1 MTISYPIMTDL
12 KTNLKTLTKEIFDKI
27 DKLELHIEHVKK
39 GLSDLLDEDDIVS
52 LPSYQLLKSVY
63 GEYLNDKP
71 EKAKTKEEKIDE
83 IYDPLYAPS
92 TTRRKG
98 KAPVVKNK
106 VQVTANVQKVKTETK
121 PEPKKVSDPPSFMP
135 DFGESL
141 LEAKAPVVKKKALSV
156 VPAKKSTED
165 IKVVATE
172 TVYKIEINGAVYLR
186 YDKYLY
192 DENTHY
198 RVGSISKDNFII
210 GSEKVN
216 IASSNSIKRYD
227 GNYFIDEEEKLYL
240 PVNKELNV
248 YQAVGEITDNEVGLW
263 E

>member
-39 GLSDLLDEDDIVS
+39 GLSHLLDEDDVVS

-83 IYDPLYAPS
+83 MYDPLYAPS

-98 KAPVVKNK
+98 KAPVVKTK
-106 VQVTANVQKVKTETK
+106 VQATPNVQKVKTEPK
-121 PEPKKVSDPPSFMP
+121 SEPQKASATPSFMP

-141 LEAKAPVVKKKALSV
+141 LEAKAPVKKKSISV
-156 VPAKKSTED
+156 TKPATED

-172 TVYKIEINGAVYLR
+172 TVYKIEINGIVYLR

-198 RVGSISKDNFII
+198 RVGSIINDNFII
-210 GSEKVN
+210 GNEKVS
-216 IASSNSIKRYD
+216 IGSSASIKRYND
-227 GNYFIDEEEKLYL
+227 NYFIDEEQKLYL
-240 PVNKELNV
+240 PVNNELNV